1 MSRRTDGYVAVR
13 YFDGASLTFASCERE
28 RLVTAFREGAR
39 VFEGR
44 DEYGGDVVCSMENV
58 RAVCYYS
65 PAVLAASREEEK
77 LDAIEGV
84 S

>member
-1 MSRRTDGYVAVR
+1 
-13 YFDGASLTFASCERE
+13 
-28 RLVTAFREGAR
+28 
-39 VFEGR
+39 
-44 DEYGGDVVCSMENV
+44 MENV

-65 PAVLAASREEEK
+65 PAALAVSREEEK